1 MPPDSALESH
11 HFEALGTSCA
21 LFAVAQPLTRLM
33 EGELWVRRI
42 GARFTRFSAESEL
55 SRLNA
60 SPGRWI
66 PVGGEIEAVL
76 RAALLA
82 YDSSGGLVNVA
93 VLPSMLAVGYTRT
106 LSEGPTVAVLE
117 SARPLPSLP
126 DVLRVRDGEA
136 WLEPGAG
143 LDLGGVAKGW
153 MADRL
158 CQWLGPNV
166 LANLGGDLM
175 ARGARAESAAP
186 PVGRR
191 SSPDRSA
198 QRAAR
203 ALRPGGG
210 FGRGG
215 NRVRGG
221 GRRQD
226 GAAART
232 RAGAHLLRRPRAR
245 LVARRFA

>member
-117 SARPLPSLP
+117 SARPL
-126 DVLRVRDGEA
+126 
-136 WLEPGAG
+136 
-143 LDLGGVAKGW
+143 
-153 MADRL
+153 
-158 CQWLGPNV
+158 
-166 LANLGGDLM
+166 
-175 ARGARAESAAP
+175 RG
-186 PVGRR
+186 
-191 SSPDRSA
+191 
-198 QRAAR
+198 
-203 ALRPGGG
+203 
-210 FGRGG
+210 
-215 NRVRGG
+215 
-221 GRRQD
+221 
-226 GAAART
+226 
-232 RAGAHLLRRPRAR
+232 
-245 LVARRFA
+245 